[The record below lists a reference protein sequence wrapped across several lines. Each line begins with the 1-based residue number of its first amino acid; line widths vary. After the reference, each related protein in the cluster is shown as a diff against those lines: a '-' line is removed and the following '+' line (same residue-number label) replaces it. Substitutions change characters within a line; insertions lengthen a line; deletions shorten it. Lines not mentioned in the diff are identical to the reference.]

1 MDLNTGSVFR
11 GGGCWPEAATQRE
24 DDRRTTTR
32 GEAASCC
39 CESESIDMLSLDHP
53 GTPVAWLPVVWCDC
67 QHQDFI
73 TAV

>member
-1 MDLNTGSVFR
+1 MWRLMKAD
-11 GGGCWPEAATQRE
+11 AQRE
-24 DDRRTTTR
+24 DDRRTTIC

-39 CESESIDMLSLDHP
+39 CVSVSIDMLSLDHP
-53 GTPVAWLPVVWCDC
+53 RPPIAWFPVVRCDC